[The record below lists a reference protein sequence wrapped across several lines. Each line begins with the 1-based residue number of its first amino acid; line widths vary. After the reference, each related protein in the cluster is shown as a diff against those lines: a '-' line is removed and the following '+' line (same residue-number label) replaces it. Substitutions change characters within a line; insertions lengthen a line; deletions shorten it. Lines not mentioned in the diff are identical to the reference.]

1 MSVRTS
7 QVAVRTIMHADR
19 DWISALFTQH
29 FGGPEIDSRDEAF
42 HTRKLP
48 GLVAEID
55 GRLVAALSHT
65 PMLPNTA
72 CEIIALASVEPRVG
86 AGSALLEA
94 CIAVARAARCSRLF
108 LTTSNDNTPALRF
121 YQKRGWRIVA
131 IHRDA
136 MTRARLRKPTLP
148 LIGHDGI
155 LIADELEL
163 EHSIASETPSPA
175 DPSM

>member
-7 QVAVRTIMHADR
+7 QIAVRTIMHADR

-29 FGGPEIDSRDEAF
+29 FGGPEIDSRDESF
-42 HTRKLP
+42 DTCKLP

-65 PMLPNTA
+65 PMLPNTV
-72 CEIIALASVEPRVG
+72 CEIIALASAERCVG
-86 AGSALLEA
+86 AGSALLDA
-94 CIAVARAARCSRLF
+94 CIAAARVAGCSRLF
-108 LTTSNDNTPALRF
+108 LTTGNDNTPALRF

-136 MTRARLRKPTLP
+136 MTRARVRKPTLP
-148 LIGHDGI
+148 LTGHDGI

-163 EHSIASETPSPA
+163 EYALVPFSPPGRSA
-175 DPSM
+175 GV